1 MGLFMNR
8 SFKCTEDHEK
18 VLAVWAR
25 DVEAVCEGTSSP
37 PKFMRQ
43 IRLISHPIVPLS
55 HTPLEGLE
63 VNIPLT

>member
-1 MGLFMNR
+1 MNR
-8 SFKCTEDHEK
+8 LFKCVEDHEK

-25 DVEAVCEGTSSP
+25 DVEAVCEGTSTP
-37 PKFMRQ
+37 PKLKRQ

-63 VNIPLT
+63 INIPLT